1 MPRPDTLRLQA
12 PILDYARADFTTLLE
27 SLTIAEAL
35 ERIRREG
42 IGERIIYFYVTDTDG
57 KLVGVLPTRRL
68 LTAPADQ
75 PLSAVMVG
83 RVAAIPQTATLLEA
97 CDLFVLDKFLSFPVV
112 DERRHMVGVVDVSL
126 LTEELLSANDDPAS
140 SASAPPLTES
150 ASTVA
155 SPTSAAPSHAASQ
168 PPLAS
173 VAPVA
178 LSLRP
183 NEIFELLGFHLAQVR
198 EGTSPW
204 RVFRFRFPWL
214 LATIASG
221 TLCALLSG
229 LFETTLA
236 RSIVIAF
243 FLTMV
248 LGLNESLSIQ
258 AMSVTIQALR
268 AAPLGWRWF
277 LGALRR
283 EMASALLLALGCGIT
298 VALVV
303 LVWQRAP
310 VAALVIGG
318 SIALSL
324 LTATFFGVSVPTL
337 LHALKLDPKIAAGPV
352 TLALADIF
360 ALLFYFSLARLM
372 L

>member
-1 MPRPDTLRLQA
+1 MPGPDTPRLQA
-12 PILDYARADFTTLLE
+12 PILDYARPDFTTLQE

-42 IGERIIYFYVTDTDG
+42 VGERIIYFYVTNADG

-75 PLSAVMVG
+75 PLSAVMVR

-97 CDLFVLDKFLSFPVV
+97 CDLFVLYKFLSFPVV
-112 DERRHMVGVVDVSL
+112 DAHRHMVGVVDVSL
-126 LTEELLSANDDPAS
+126 LTEELLSANDGPAS
-140 SASAPPLTES
+140 SVSALPAENAAAAATATPAVPPRP
-150 ASTVA
+150 ADK
-155 SPTSAAPSHAASQ
+155 
-168 PPLAS
+168 PL
-173 VAPVA
+173 APVA

-229 LFETTLA
+229 LFAATLA

-277 LGALRR
+277 VGALRR

-303 LVWQRAP
+303 LAWQRAP
-310 VAALVIGG
+310 WAALVIGG

-324 LTATFFGVSVPTL
+324 LSATFFGVSVPTL

-360 ALLFYFSLARLM
+360 ALLCYFTLARL
-372 L
+372 LL

>member
-1 MPRPDTLRLQA
+1 MPSPDAARLQA
-12 PILDYARADFTTLLE
+12 PILVYARPDYTSLAAT
-27 SLTIAEAL
+27 LTIGAAL
-35 ERIRREG
+35 EQIRREG
-42 IGERIIYFYVTDTDG
+42 IGERIIYFYVTDAHG

-68 LTAPADQ
+68 LTSPAEL
-75 PLSAVMVG
+75 PLSQVMVR

-97 CDLFVLDKFLSFPVV
+97 CDLFVLYKFLSFPVV
-112 DERRHMVGVVDVSL
+112 DAERRMVGVVDVSL
-126 LTEELLSANDDPAS
+126 LTEELLNATDNTSPAPS
-140 SASAPPLTES
+140 VEV
-150 ASTVA
+150 STPA
-155 SPTSAAPSHAASQ
+155 LPSTAAPALSSPSSPKPA
-168 PPLAS
+168 
-173 VAPVA
+173 APVA
-178 LSLRP
+178 MSLRS
-183 NEIFELLGFHLAQVR
+183 NEVFELLGFHLAQVR

-214 LATIASG
+214 LTTIASG

-258 AMSVTIQALR
+258 AMSVTIQSLR
-268 AAPLGWRWF
+268 AAPLSWRWF
-277 LGALRR
+277 FGALRR
-283 EMASALLLALGCGIT
+283 EMASAALLALGCGLT
-298 VALVV
+298 VSLVV

-310 VAALVIGG
+310 VAAAVIGG

-324 LTATFFGVSVPTL
+324 LTATLFGVGVPTL

-360 ALLFYFSLARLM
+360 ALLFYFSIARAAL
-372 L
+372 